1 MDAERIRHLLLKRGY
16 NFARIAKLLD
26 LSGPH
31 VSLVVR
37 RLRHNHRVAIAIAT
51 ALEKPVDHVFPDVPM
66 YHGPIR
72 TDEERDQ
79 ELAQRL
85 QAQGVLRKSA

>member
-1 MDAERIRHLLLKRGY
+1 MDAERIRHLLLNKGY
-16 NFARIAKLLD
+16 NYARIAKLLE
-26 LSGPH
+26 LSAPH

-51 ALEKPVDHVFPDVPM
+51 AIEKPVDHVFPDVPM
-66 YHGPIR
+66 YHGPIK

-79 ELAQRL
+79 DLARRL
-85 QAQGVLRKSA
+85 QAQGVIRRSA